1 VFRVNLLI
9 VARAKGLTFAD
20 QQAFV
25 RERGGPA
32 AWQRLRD
39 NLSAEDRSVVDSAV
53 GTGWYPLDVQ
63 QRVLGR
69 MHEAL
74 GEERVA
80 TLRDYARFSAERHVS
95 RVYRVLFL
103 VANPAL
109 MLEKSG
115 EYWGRFYDSGKWEVH
130 RDTETKVRG
139 DLVGFAI
146 PDANLCE
153 FLNAYLPAMF
163 GRIGAKDVKCAHP
176 KCRVRGDTVCSFH
189 LEWR

>member
-1 VFRVNLLI
+1 

-25 RERGGPA
+25 RERGGPG
-32 AWQRLRD
+32 AWQRLCES
-39 NLSAEDRSVVDSAV
+39 LSAEDRAVVESVVGV
-53 GTGWYPLDVQ
+53 GWYPLDVQ

-69 MHEAL
+69 LHEVL
-74 GEERVA
+74 GGERAPV
-80 TLRDYARFSAERHVS
+80 LHDYARFSAERHVS

-115 EYWGRFYDSGKWEVH
+115 EYWNRFYDSGRWEVH
-130 RDTETKVRG
+130 RDSETKVRG
-139 DLVGFAI
+139 DLVAFAL

-153 FLNAYLPAMF
+153 FLTAYLQALF

-176 KCRVRGDTVCSFH
+176 KCRVRGDAVCSFH